1 MTSTGALRSWVI
13 LPDMIETPRLLLR
26 PHRVDDL
33 DGYAALLAEA
43 EPATPYALPSFN
55 REDAWARLLR
65 FIGHRAVF
73 NYGLFVAE
81 ERASGRIV
89 AEVGIARFER
99 AVDSRCE
106 GMPEAGWRVAQRM
119 RGSGV
124 AKEAMTA
131 AFAWF
136 DAAIGA
142 QSTFCLIHPDNG
154 ASLRLAEGLRL
165 RELSRGSYKE
175 QPVITLVRS
184 WRDPMAISG
193 TPMAITGTPIN
204 LGTITR
210 VFGNR
215 ANVDCSPVVHEVAR
229 VASNADGHQ

>member
-1 MTSTGALRSWVI
+1 MTLTGALRSWVI

-33 DGYAALLAEA
+33 DGYAALFAEA
-43 EPATPYALPSFN
+43 EPATSYALPSLN

-65 FIGHRAVF
+65 FIGHWAVF
-73 NYGLFVAE
+73 KYGLFVAE

-154 ASLRLAEGLRL
+154 ASLRLAEGLRF

-175 QPVITLVRS
+175 QPVITLVRTL
-184 WRDPMAISG
+184 A
-193 TPMAITGTPIN
+193 
-204 LGTITR
+204 
-210 VFGNR
+210 
-215 ANVDCSPVVHEVAR
+215 
-229 VASNADGHQ
+229 